1 MQKIALLTDSAS
13 DITNEL
19 MDDYNIKLLP
29 FRIIFSDKEYEDRI
43 DIQPQDVYPLIEKEF
58 PKTSLPNPEKVEE
71 LLCKLEEE
79 GYTHV
84 ISINIS
90 SNLSGTANSV
100 RLLLEEHPKLIS
112 YVYDS
117 KTLTGAQG
125 AIVLSC
131 AKMIREGK
139 TFEEIIESLPSLRE
153 KSHCYFTVGTLEYLK
168 KGGRIGKVAGTIGE
182 LLNLKPIIVV
192 GDDGIYHTYA
202 KIRGRKQAMSK
213 LEQILDSYINKSKC
227 NVWVMEGNS
236 KNEAIKLYESLKN
249 HENINEIH
257 LGSIGPALSVHTGPG
272 LFGLIIQEL

>member
-19 MDDYNIKLLP
+19 IEEYDIKLLP

-43 DIQPQDVYPLIEKEF
+43 NIQPQDIYPLIEKEF
-58 PKTSLPNPEKVEE
+58 PKTSLPNPEEVEK
-71 LLCKLEEE
+71 LLCNLENE

-90 SNLSGTANSV
+90 CNLSGTANSI
-100 RLLLEEHPKLIS
+100 RLLLEDHPKLTS
-112 YVYDS
+112 YVYDT
-117 KTLTGAQG
+117 KTLTGAEG

-131 AKMIREGK
+131 AKMIRDGK
-139 TFEEIIESLPSLRE
+139 SFEEIVDCLPSLRK
-153 KSHCYFTVGTLEYLK
+153 KSHCYFTVNTLEYLK

-213 LEQILDSYINKSKC
+213 LEKILDSYIAKTKC

-236 KNEAIKLYESLKN
+236 MDEAVKLYESLKD
-249 HENINEIH
+249 HKNINEIH